1 MIRDEGGE
9 QVRLDLVGPDGII
22 GSVTVKRSIL
32 PLLAQRLLEAGLRA
46 PQIAQ
51 ERPEAVQGHNGAENG
66 EWPSE
71 GVRVA
76 YEAYRVGRAEEVMQR
91 DKVKDLFKRKGG
103 KKGR

>member
-1 MIRDEGGE
+1 MI
-9 QVRLDLVGPDGII
+9 RLDLCGPDGII
-22 GSVTVKRSIL
+22 GSVTVKRSLL

-46 PQIAQ
+46 PQGVQ
-51 ERPEAVQGHNGAENG
+51 ERPEGSNGHRGTENG

-76 YEAYRVGRAEEVMQR
+76 YEAYRAGRAEEAMQR
-91 DKVKDLFKRKGG
+91 EKFKDLFKRKGG

>member
-1 MIRDEGGE
+1 MRDEGGDLI
-9 QVRLDLVGPDGII
+9 RLDLVAPDGII
-22 GSVTVKRSIL
+22 GSVNVRRSVL

-46 PQIAQ
+46 PQGAQ
-51 ERPEAVQGHNGAENG
+51 ERVEAANGYRSPENG

-71 GVRVA
+71 AVRVA
-76 YEAYRVGRAEEVMQR
+76 YQAYRVGREETMKR